1 MTIPEA
7 RLAALYRR
15 IDELEPRSASSH
27 RHSRRQVRQPA
38 RSAES
43 HRRAWLA
50 YPGTSFDLQLPER
63 VPEHVRD
70 ANTSDFTSTR
80 EMTDAA

>member
-7 RLAALYRR
+7 RLAVLYRR
-15 IDELEPRSASSH
+15 VDDLEPRSAGSH
-27 RHSRRQVRQPA
+27 RPSRRQVRQLA

-43 HRRAWLA
+43 HRLACLA

-70 ANTSDFTSTR
+70 ANTSDLTSTR
-80 EMTDAA
+80 ETTDAA